1 MHTIFL
7 TSKCTRISVRNSLHR
22 CKWRFEGDAHH
33 RAVGFTSISSRPTT
47 ELLPTLQNSWKITY
61 SEPFYRQTPNPPMML
76 GGNQSIGCV
85 ISIWEGLTFM
95 SFMMIWKSPP
105 KALHSFSI
113 PASILPHAPRWHL
126 SSLWKLAS
134 KPAVNI
140 WRVLYE
146 AVFEGYRVNKAKAD
160 KLPRK

>member
-85 ISIWEGLTFM
+85 ISMWEGLTFM

-113 PASILPHAPRWHL
+113 PASILPPRKHTR
-126 SSLWKLAS
+126 SGDTY
-134 KPAVNI
+134 PP
-140 WRVLYE
+140 YE
-146 AVFEGYRVNKAKAD
+146 S
-160 KLPRK
+160 LPRNPLSISNGWGTRLFIKAIVWKGKRG